1 MFDFTKYK
9 RFFAFGCSF
18 TSNGWPTWANLIAKE
33 CVNAEFYNM
42 GISGSGNQ
50 CIASRISEINQRYK
64 FCETDLVIILWS
76 TFSRE
81 DRFINQKWETHGSAY
96 TANHFYNKDFIKNY
110 CDYNGFVIRDLAL
123 IDLVNGYIKNT
134 GCTFYDMLSVYPG
147 LGDHN
152 ADINDNEFLQNK
164 ILPVYKKFL
173 SKYKTTYY
181 DVYPWNENVITD
193 TGHIDTHPTPLRAYQ
208 FLIKL
213 GFQLSPKTLEYAE
226 ETTKFLKNK
235 NRHMKMDEY
244 FKDINTL
251 PDNTKFFKNKFGIPH
266 NL

>member
-33 CVNAEFYNM
+33 CCNAEFYNL

-50 CIASRISEINQRYK
+50 CIASRISEINQRYT
-64 FCETDLVIILWS
+64 FCETDLVIVLWS

-81 DRFINQKWETHGSAY
+81 DRFIKEKWETHGSVFGS
-96 TANHFYNKDFIKNY
+96 NHFYTSDFIKKF
-110 CDYNGFVIRDLAL
+110 CDYNGFVIRDLSL

-134 GCTFYDMLSVYPG
+134 GCTYYDMLSVRPG
-147 LGDHN
+147 TGDHF
-152 ADINDNEFLQNK
+152 DSINNDFLDDK
-164 ILPVYKKFL
+164 ILPVYNKLL

-181 DVYPWNENVITD
+181 DVYPWNETVTTD
-193 TGHIDTHPTPLRAYQ
+193 TGHKDTHPTPLHAYQ
-208 FLIKL
+208 FLIEL
-213 GFQLSPKTLEYAE
+213 GFNLSNKTLEYAN
-226 ETTKFLKNK
+226 ETTNFLKSK
-235 NRHMKMDEY
+235 NRPTTIENH
-244 FKDINTL
+244 FQDINIL
-251 PDNTKFFKNKFGIPH
+251 PENTKFFKNKFGIPY